1 MKIIDVKNDI
11 IDQYTMSLPIQILK
25 VLNADFD
32 GDVLNIISLKSKKH
46 IKAFNKTFNPV
57 TSMFISR
64 NDGLFNDDFNL
75 LKDQIIGLYEFNN
88 I

>member
-1 MKIIDVKNDI
+1 M
-11 IDQYTMSLPIQILK
+11 
-25 VLNADFD
+25 FD
-32 GDVLNIISLKSKKH
+32 GDILNIISLKSKKH